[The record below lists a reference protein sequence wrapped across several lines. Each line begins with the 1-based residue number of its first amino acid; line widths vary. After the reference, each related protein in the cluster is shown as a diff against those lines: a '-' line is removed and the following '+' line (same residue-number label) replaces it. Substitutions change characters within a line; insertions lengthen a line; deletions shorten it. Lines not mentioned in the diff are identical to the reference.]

1 MGYVP
6 DNSYIFKDFFFR
18 FLQEV
23 DKYIISY
30 DLDIFIIFYMIYYSV
45 FLEKRIFN
53 KGRNMYF
60 WKNRYLFFV

>member
-6 DNSYIFKDFFFR
+6 DNSYIFKDIFFR

-30 DLDIFIIFYMIYYSV
+30 DLDIFTIFYMIYCSV
-45 FLEKRIFN
+45 FLEKNIFN

-60 WKNRYLFFV
+60 WKNQYVFFV